1 MEMKCNIFKHTA
13 DLIVFRLSNT
23 NTNNFINW
31 KDIFKIFTNKIFIHS
46 FINILSKKKS
56 IL

>member
-1 MEMKCNIFKHTA
+1 MKCNIFKHTA